1 VSDALQL
8 AIVALVVGASAA
20 YVIYRFFFAGR
31 RPRRKRGPD
40 VPLSRLRKG
49 K

>member
-1 VSDALQL
+1 MSDTLQGV
-8 AIVALVVGASAA
+8 IVALVVGAAVA
-20 YVIYRFFFAGR
+20 YVIFRFFFAGR
-31 RPRRKRGPD
+31 RPRRRRGPD

>member
-1 VSDALQL
+1 VSDTLQGV
-8 AIVALVVGASAA
+8 IVALVVGAATA
-20 YVIYRFFFAGR
+20 YVVYRFFFAGR
-31 RPRRKRGPD
+31 KPRRRRGPD

>member
-1 VSDALQL
+1 VSDSLQL
-8 AIVALVVGASAA
+8 AIVALVVGAAFA